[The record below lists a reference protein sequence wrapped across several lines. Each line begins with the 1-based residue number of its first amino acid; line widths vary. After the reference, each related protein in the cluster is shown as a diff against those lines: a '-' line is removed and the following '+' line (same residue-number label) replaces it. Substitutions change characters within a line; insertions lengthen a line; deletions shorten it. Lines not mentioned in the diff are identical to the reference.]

1 MLCTRQLW
9 YHFSSRGDKGCGS
22 DWIKVTCRL
31 LSRSLKRSEKG
42 TVDRLG
48 CCCHHHHAQ
57 RTWGW
62 FTKIATT
69 TILLTLGP
77 HSSVGTCHMN
87 LASGQWEI
95 LQCQEA
101 ALHWCSA
108 LWARTVCCPTQPSQR
123 QLLAADASS
132 DTSPVV
138 SVTALSQKGST
149 DQGVGICLATWL
161 SRGGQIAGVKQWC
174 LHGQE
179 FCR

>member
-31 LSRSLKRSEKG
+31 LSRSIKRSEKG

-48 CCCHHHHAQ
+48 CCSHHHHAQ

-95 LQCQEA
+95 LQCQE
-101 ALHWCSA
+101 
-108 LWARTVCCPTQPSQR
+108 PPI
-123 QLLAADASS
+123 DA
-132 DTSPVV
+132 
-138 SVTALSQKGST
+138 QH
-149 DQGVGICLATWL
+149 C
-161 SRGGQIAGVKQWC
+161 
-174 LHGQE
+174 GQE
-179 FCR
+179 PSVAPPNQVNDSCWLLMPPVTPHLLFPWLRCPKKGQLTKELEFA